1 MRKRLSFWTIMATT
15 LGVWLSIIW
24 IAQARQGNHPVAGE
38 TSPPLQQACSEP
50 RADLRINSIEVN
62 SRGIGQPFDVRVEIS
77 NGSTGTNGLADS
89 WSYLYVDRTPS
100 GAPDVQAF
108 APTTALADGGSI
120 SARFT
125 VTSGYATVGWH
136 TVAVVIDATN
146 AVPNEACNGES
157 NNQGATSFEIATVQP
172 PTSTPRPPPTPTSF
186 PPPAIYLFAPE
197 EATIGRGDAVTLRW
211 QVTGESVSVTLDGEP
226 VPMEASVDK
235 YPTES
240 HVYTLRAENPG
251 GAVQETSRIT
261 VAEPTITPTPT
272 EVSCD
277 YPTVHEFGA
286 SPSSVIR
293 GERVTIYWD
302 VEGAAEVFLNGEK
315 VSDVSAKEFKLNRT
329 TTFTL
334 LARNGCGEV
343 EEELTVQA
351 SYATATPTYTPT
363 ITRTPTRTSTPTATY
378 QPTYTPTRTPTRN
391 LLPTHTGT
399 PSGGTAT
406 ATATPTATGTSS
418 AFDSPVG
425 TPTGTVDTPTGTV
438 DTPTGTVDTPTG
450 TVDTPTGTVD
460 TPTGTVDA
468 TPSVTMT
475 GTLTV
480 TATLIPASTDTPSPT
495 WTATTLPTPVGT
507 ATPSPTS
514 TVIQT
519 AATIDLSGPV
529 NSTTPTQTPDVGLS
543 GPIASPTAIP
553 PAGTIRMYLCP
564 LAVLLI
570 FAVGVVIL
578 SIVVPRIQ
586 ERQQDL
592 DDLSYS
598 ATLYGVT
605 SSNNDERRRQQET
618 LSPAADGATYDP
630 DEPLPE
636 DDHSPQGVPFDPDES
651 LLDDERPPEGVSFDP
666 LLDELAPSDG
676 QETERAPST
685 SEEKT

>member
-1 MRKRLSFWTIMATT
+1 MRKRLSFWTTTAIT

-24 IAQARQGNHPVAGE
+24 IGQARHGNDPATGE
-38 TSPPLQQACSEP
+38 ARPPLQQACDEP
-50 RADLRINSIEVN
+50 RADLQISKIQVN
-62 SRGIGQPFDVRVEIS
+62 SRGIGQPFDITVQIS
-77 NGSTGTNGLADS
+77 NGSTGTDGLEDS

-108 APTTALADGGSI
+108 APTAALADGGSI

-136 TVAVVIDATN
+136 TIAVVIDATD
-146 AVPNEACNGES
+146 AVRNEACNGEN
-157 NNQGATSFEIATVQP
+157 NNQGATSFEITTVQP
-172 PTSTPRPPPTPTSF
+172 PTSTPRPPPTPTPF
-186 PPPAIYLFAPE
+186 PPPDIYLFAPE

-251 GAVQETSRIT
+251 GAVQEISRIT

-272 EVSCD
+272 EVPCD

-286 SPSSVIR
+286 SPSSIIR

-315 VSDVSAKEFKLNRT
+315 VPDVSARDFKLNRT

-351 SYATATPTYTPT
+351 SYATATPTFTPT
-363 ITRTPTRTSTPTATY
+363 ITHTPTRTSTPTPTY
-378 QPTYTPTRTPTRN
+378 QPTYTPTPTPTRN

-399 PSGGTAT
+399 PSSGTGT

-425 TPTGTVDTPTGTV
+425 TPTGTIETPTGTIE
-438 DTPTGTVDTPTG
+438 
-450 TVDTPTGTVD
+450 

-468 TPSVTMT
+468 TPSVTVT

-480 TATLIPASTDTPSPT
+480 TATPIPASTDTPSPT
-495 WTATTLPTPVGT
+495 WTSTTLPTPADT

-514 TVIQT
+514 TVIQ
-519 AATIDLSGPV
+519 ATSTVDPSGPV
-529 NSTTPTQTPDVGLS
+529 NSTTPTQAPDVGPS

-564 LAVLLI
+564 LAVLLL

-592 DDLSYS
+592 GDLSYS
-598 ATLYGVT
+598 AAPYGAT
-605 SSNNDERRRQQET
+605 SSNNDERRRQQGS
-618 LSPAADGATYDP
+618 LSAAADGATYDP
-630 DEPLPE
+630 DEPLAE
-636 DDHSPQGVPFDPDES
+636 DDHSPPGVSFDPDAS
-651 LLDDERPPEGVSFDP
+651 LLDNERPPEGVSFDP
-666 LLDELAPSDG
+666 LFDDLAPSDG